1 MYFWRKI
8 AYMSAPEVYKF
19 GGASVKDAEAIRKV
33 ASQLKQH
40 VGKPLVVV
48 ISAMGKT
55 TNALEALILA
65 HYHDPAEMSNHYQK
79 LQEFHNSIAAALLG
93 DQKDDLMTE
102 LHDLWVELN
111 WILEED
117 PHPDY
122 NYHYDQ
128 VIVFG
133 ELASTKIVSAYLK
146 AQNVDHDWLD
156 ARSFIIT
163 DSDYREAR
171 ILWDKTE
178 EAVDKILKPVLA
190 SGKIA
195 LTQGFIGSTVYLES
209 STLGREGSDYTAAV
223 LAHCLDASSVT
234 FWKDVPGIMTGDPKA
249 FEDVTRLEEITYR
262 EALEMTYYG
271 AKVIHPKTI
280 KPLQNKN
287 IPLFVRSFDHPSH
300 PGTKISTSSAKKLP
314 PIVVVETDQALI
326 QIATKDFSFVA
337 EGHLSEIFSVV
348 SSLRIKVNSMRN
360 TAMSFLL
367 CVRNEPPKLEKLQAV
382 LSENFDVKIEDGLEL
397 ITIRHANESM
407 LEKMHRGRTIIFEE
421 RFGDTDQFIVRMEG

>member
-1 MYFWRKI
+1 MQ
-8 AYMSAPEVYKF
+8 APEVYKF
-19 GGASVKDAEAIRKV
+19 GGASVKDADAIRKV
-33 ASQLKQH
+33 AAQLKQR
-40 VGKPLVVV
+40 VGSPLVVV

-55 TNALEALILA
+55 TNALEALIHA
-65 HYHDPAEMSNHYQK
+65 HYHDRADMDTHFQK
-79 LQEFHNSIAAALLG
+79 LQAFHNTIAAELLG
-93 DQKDDLMTE
+93 DLKDDLMTE

-133 ELASTKIVSAYLK
+133 ELASTKIVSAYLQ
-146 AQNVDHDWLD
+146 AQDVEHTWLD
-156 ARSFIIT
+156 ARSFMIT

-178 EAVDKILKPVLA
+178 EAVDKLLKPVLE

-223 LAHCLDASSVT
+223 LAHCLDAESVT
-234 FWKDVPGIMTGDPKA
+234 FWKDVPGIMTGDPKT
-249 FEDVTRLEEITYR
+249 FNEVTRLEEITYR

-287 IPLFVRSFDHPSH
+287 IPLFVRSFDHPTH
-300 PGTKISTSSAKKLP
+300 PGTKISASSPKKLP
-314 PIVVVETDQALI
+314 PIVVVERDQALI

-337 EGHLSEIFSVV
+337 EGHLSEIFSVA

-397 ITIRHANESM
+397 ITIRHADESM
-407 LEKMHRGRTIIFEE
+407 LKKMHRGRTIIFEE
-421 RFGDTDQFIVRMEG
+421 RFGDTDQFIVKLEE